1 MLKFPNYIYNVLKQ
15 TNMKNNK
22 YPDGYMPKIKY
33 YSDIIAISSQQLLNA
48 DPVLSQIDLL
58 LVLQD
63 AAASLDYFISKEHM
77 RLNLKK

>member
-1 MLKFPNYIYNVLKQ
+1 MR
-15 TNMKNNK
+15 NNK

-33 YSDIIAISSQQLLNA
+33 YSNLIANASQQLLNA

>member
-1 MLKFPNYIYNVLKQ
+1 
-15 TNMKNNK
+15 MKNK

-33 YSDIIAISSQQLLNA
+33 YSNMIASTSQQLLNA

-58 LVLQD
+58 LIIQD

>member
-1 MLKFPNYIYNVLKQ
+1 
-15 TNMKNNK
+15 MKNK
-22 YPDGYMPKIKY
+22 YPNGYMPKINY
-33 YSDIIAISSQQLLNA
+33 YSNIIATVSQQLLNI

-63 AAASLDYFISKEHM
+63 AAASLDYFISKEHI

>member
-1 MLKFPNYIYNVLKQ
+1 
-15 TNMKNNK
+15 MKNK
-22 YPDGYMPKIKY
+22 YPNGYMPKINY
-33 YSDIIAISSQQLLNA
+33 YSNIIASASQQLLNT

>member
-1 MLKFPNYIYNVLKQ
+1 
-15 TNMKNNK
+15 MKNK
-22 YPDGYMPKIKY
+22 YPNGYMPKINY
-33 YSDIIAISSQQLLNA
+33 YSNIIATVSQQLLNV

>member
-1 MLKFPNYIYNVLKQ
+1 
-15 TNMKNNK
+15 MKNK

-33 YSDIIAISSQQLLNA
+33 YINIIATVSQQLLNT
-48 DPVLSQIDLL
+48 DPVLSQIDLML
-58 LVLQD
+58 MLQD

>member
-1 MLKFPNYIYNVLKQ
+1 
-15 TNMKNNK
+15 MKNK
-22 YPDGYMPKIKY
+22 YPNGYMPKINY
-33 YSDIIAISSQQLLNA
+33 YSNIIATVSQQLLNI

>member
-1 MLKFPNYIYNVLKQ
+1 MR
-15 TNMKNNK
+15 NK

-33 YSDIIAISSQQLLNA
+33 YSNIVAAASLKLLNN
-48 DPVLSQIDLL
+48 DPSLSQIDLL
-58 LVLQD
+58 LVIQD

>member
-1 MLKFPNYIYNVLKQ
+1 
-15 TNMKNNK
+15 MKNK

-33 YSDIIAISSQQLLNA
+33 YSNMIASASQQLLNT

-58 LVLQD
+58 LVIQN
-63 AAASLDYFISKEHM
+63 AAASLDYFISKEHI

>member
-1 MLKFPNYIYNVLKQ
+1 
-15 TNMKNNK
+15 
-22 YPDGYMPKIKY
+22 MPKIEY
-33 YSDIIAISSQQLLNA
+33 YSNMIAKASQQLLNA

-58 LVLQD
+58 LVIQE

>member
-1 MLKFPNYIYNVLKQ
+1 
-15 TNMKNNK
+15 MKNK

-33 YSDIIAISSQQLLNA
+33 YSNMITSASQQLLNT

-58 LVLQD
+58 LVIQN
-63 AAASLDYFISKEHM
+63 AAASLDYFISKEHI

>member
-1 MLKFPNYIYNVLKQ
+1 
-15 TNMKNNK
+15 MKNK
-22 YPDGYMPKIKY
+22 YPNGYMPKINY
-33 YSDIIAISSQQLLNA
+33 YSNIIATVSQQLLNV

-63 AAASLDYFISKEHM
+63 AAASLDYFISKEHI

>member
-1 MLKFPNYIYNVLKQ
+1 
-15 TNMKNNK
+15 MKNNK

-33 YSDIIAISSQQLLNA
+33 YSNIVATASQQLLNA

-58 LVLQD
+58 LVLKD

>member
-1 MLKFPNYIYNVLKQ
+1 MRNQ
-15 TNMKNNK
+15 NK

-33 YSDIIAISSQQLLNA
+33 YSNIIATASQQLLNA

-58 LVLQD
+58 LLLQD

>member
-1 MLKFPNYIYNVLKQ
+1 
-15 TNMKNNK
+15 MKNK
-22 YPDGYMPKIKY
+22 YPDGYMPKIEY
-33 YSDIIAISSQQLLNA
+33 YSNMIASASQQLLNA

-58 LVLQD
+58 LVIQE